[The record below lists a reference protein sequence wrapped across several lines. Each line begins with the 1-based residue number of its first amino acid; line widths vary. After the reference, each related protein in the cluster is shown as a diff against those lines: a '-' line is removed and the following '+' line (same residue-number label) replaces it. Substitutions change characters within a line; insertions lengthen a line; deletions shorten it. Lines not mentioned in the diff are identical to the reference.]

1 MAQSTIANPA
11 EIFDIQIPCKRNQG
25 VDCFAAYIICFVEY
39 IRKWKLRNWGALAI
53 GNQHSYITLVR
64 YVVIMYR
71 ITICYNYHNLQLT
84 KFAPPKPSMTTS
96 ATSPLKV
103 TSGRGESQG
112 ALGDAWKMHRGC
124 MGEQRAGFDGEFIL
138 QHASNILENGCHT
151 W

>member
-1 MAQSTIANPA
+1 
-11 EIFDIQIPCKRNQG
+11 
-25 VDCFAAYIICFVEY
+25 
-39 IRKWKLRNWGALAI
+39 
-53 GNQHSYITLVR
+53 
-64 YVVIMYR
+64 
-71 ITICYNYHNLQLT
+71 
-84 KFAPPKPSMTTS
+84 MTTS

-151 W
+151 